1 MKCLVVDDELLARDL
16 LKEYIGKIA
25 KLQLVNV
32 CSDAIEALNYL
43 QQNKVDVIFLD
54 INMPE
59 LTGIEF
65 LNALQI
71 PPKVIL
77 TTAYSEY
84 ALEGYEHGV
93 IDYLLK
99 PIAFPRFL
107 KTVNRILNNAEPA
120 SQGKEVKDD
129 GVLIIKEEGIPR
141 KVYFDAI
148 LYIKSFGNYLKVITE
163 AKTYVM
169 LGTISGIEETLPSHF
184 LRVHRSYIVN
194 VSAIQKVSAK
204 HLKINDTEIPISPMY
219 KIQLQEKLSE

>member
-204 HLKINDTEIPISPMY
+204 YLKINDTEIPISPMY